1 MVGGGWSTPRLGR
14 LIPRERPS
22 THCTGGSLGGRMR
35 QISSP
40 PPPLGFDPWTVQPV
54 ASLYT
59 YYAIPATCLLYTSS
73 FRKHA
78 PSDCFL
84 TKTWDAFLVSITR
97 ATLLYRSGSVFTS
110 RFLWRWLYSGT
121 TRWSS
126 PLCRR
131 KRDVSRIRREIR
143 RGQWTAETH
152 NRTGSGS

>member
-1 MVGGGWSTPRLGR
+1 MVNATSRPLYPPGKTQHSLYRRLAGWADAANLV
-14 LIPRERPS
+14 
-22 THCTGGSLGGRMR
+22 
-35 QISSP
+35 